1 MDGNVTS
8 ELAPIGGNLQDE
20 INPVGFQP
28 YAIVLP
34 LMTAIKFVIGVT
46 GVVGNSLVVIV
57 FYKYKKLF
65 QQVKSVFIINQS
77 FIDGAVSALLIA
89 VSFVRQYPAQQQ
101 SGLKDDQ
108 YCNLWLSHILLWGL
122 MTSSIYNLMAVSIE
136 RYVAIVHPVWHR
148 WSYTKTKANASVV
161 FIWLFGVVFIASLV
175 IPTTGVMN
183 GRCIV
188 SYFRKSRDVAVIV
201 AMLQIVVSLLLPL
214 FVHSV
219 CYFRILAVLCKRV
232 PEVGPSVVCGTSMIT
247 LAKSSDTFSGKS
259 SMCTDNSQSTRA
271 AGGKASQ
278 KKSPRM
284 RTIAT
289 KLTLVHQDTRRYLN
303 NDKAKKNVVKTLAI
317 VNVCYFMCW
326 LPNKVYVSLFV
337 LGKLSSFGIIF
348 QATVVMVFVNCCIN
362 PIIYITTYDVFKKG
376 LTMLFRRSRNN
387 VCFCDNLV
395 NA

>member
-1 MDGNVTS
+1 MGGNITS
-8 ELAPIGGNLQDE
+8 EVALFGGNLQDE

-28 YAIVLP
+28 YAVVLP
-34 LMTAIKFVIGVT
+34 LMTAFKFVIGVT

-77 FIDGAVSALLIA
+77 FIDGVVSALLIA
-89 VSFVRQYPAQQQ
+89 VSFARQYPAQQR
-101 SGLKDDQ
+101 SGFKDDQ

-148 WSYTKTKANASVV
+148 WSFTKTKANASVV

-188 SYFRKSRDVAVIV
+188 AYFRQSRDVAVLI

-214 FVHSV
+214 FVHSI

-232 PEVGPSVVCGTSMIT
+232 RQVEPSIVCGTSVVIT
-247 LAKSSDTFSGKS
+247 LAKSSDTVTGKS
-259 SMCTDNSQSTRA
+259 SLFTDNSQSTPA
-271 AGGKASQ
+271 AGGKVSQ
-278 KKSPRM
+278 KKSPRV

-289 KLTLVHQDTRRYLN
+289 KLTLVHQNSRRYLN
-303 NDKAKKNVVKTLAI
+303 DKAKRNVMKTLAI

-337 LGKLSSFGIIF
+337 LGKLSSFGIVF

-362 PIIYITTYDVFKKG
+362 PIIYITTYDAFKKG
-376 LTMLFRRSRNN
+376 LTMLFRRPR
-387 VCFCDNLV
+387 
-395 NA
+395 